1 MLQYHEQNKFMKL
14 EVVNISLIYYQYIY
28 KYVNK
33 SVFPVI

>member
-14 EVVNISLIYYQYIY
+14 EVISISLIYYQYIY

-33 SVFPVI
+33 SVFLVL